1 MRNIEVPLYHY
12 PSQHFILIFLEL
24 KSTKYTTA
32 TRKII
37 QNMLHFI
44 YEILPASDNKNQKRY
59 SSSNQH
65 LVLEKM
71 CWLLTPT
78 FIISVILALQLLTF
92 ISVVKEEP
100 DISLANHSTTQI
112 SVIHEEIS
120 ILLRGWSVSPR
131 ENLEKKHFWFKKY
144 QRSWLE
150 ERKTD
155 DSW

>member
-44 YEILPASDNKNQKRY
+44 YEILPASDNKNQKRLFSLSRH

-71 CWLLTPT
+71 CWLLTPA
-78 FIISVILALQLLTF
+78 FIIAFQLLTS

-100 DISLANHSTTQI
+100 DISLANHSDRC
-112 SVIHEEIS
+112 IHEEIS

-131 ENLEKKHFWFKKY
+131 ENLEKKHFWFEKC

-150 ERKTD
+150 ESKTD